1 MEYSSEQEKVIDD
14 GEDEGW
20 VDTHHF
26 SEKSSVEEKVSE
38 MKLDEDEDGPTAT
51 DPDSDEEAVDMEAFA
66 ESGMLEDAATVDV
79 ASKKTKSAGG
89 HSKPLSHF
97 FDLIFFKLFF
107 RPFHTSSEH
116 FIEIVFSFV
125 YANIGL

>member
-38 MKLDEDEDGPTAT
+38 MKLDEDDDGPTAT

-89 HSKPLSHF
+89 HSKLFPF
-97 FDLIFFKLFF
+97 LILFFFKVIL
-107 RPFHTSSEH
+107 
-116 FIEIVFSFV
+116 
-125 YANIGL
+125 

>member
-107 RPFHTSSEH
+107 RPFHT
-116 FIEIVFSFV
+116 
-125 YANIGL
+125 

>member
-66 ESGMLEDAATVDV
+66 ESGMLRMP
-79 ASKKTKSAGG
+79 
-89 HSKPLSHF
+89 PLLMLQARRLNQLEVIVNPYPTF
-97 FDLIFFKLFF
+97 LI
-107 RPFHTSSEH
+107 
-116 FIEIVFSFV
+116 
-125 YANIGL
+125 

>member
-26 SEKSSVEEKVSE
+26 SEKSSVVEKVSE
-38 MKLDEDEDGPTAT
+38 MKLDEDEDDRPTAT

-89 HSKPLSHF
+89 HSKPPSHF
-97 FDLIFFKLFF
+97 FIC
-107 RPFHTSSEH
+107 
-116 FIEIVFSFV
+116 SFLNV
-125 YANIGL
+125 L

>member
-89 HSKPLSHF
+89 HSKPLSHL
-97 FDLIFFKLFF
+97 FDLIFFFNFSLDLSILHQNILLKLFF
-107 RPFHTSSEH
+107 HSLMPT
-116 FIEIVFSFV
+116 
-125 YANIGL
+125 

>member
-89 HSKPLSHF
+89 HSKPFSHF
-97 FDLIFFKLFF
+97 FDLILKKNILYTLQ
-107 RPFHTSSEH
+107 RYMH
-116 FIEIVFSFV
+116 FIRTF
-125 YANIGL
+125 Y